1 MNETTTAATPGRRRR
16 IGLMIGAVS
25 AALFAGN
32 AAGVATAAPDVSYEQ
47 MVHLPAGDIHVISS
61 GVPRADA
68 VVLLH
73 GLAGSTTWWAPV
85 MPALALQNR
94 YVVRIDLLGH
104 GESAKPDSG
113 YGMAEQASWVGEV
126 LDRLGVRHAIVVGHS
141 TGGYV
146 ATSLAEQRHDLVT
159 ALALI
164 DTGSRLDAFTDNG
177 PAGDLLLNPA
187 IGQPLWPLLPDAA
200 IRYSLSSAFTRDV
213 PVPERIIADVRGMT
227 YRSLTATSNASDA
240 YLRDRPEPDRLVD
253 LGLPTMVIY
262 GSQDKRW
269 PAASFQDYRRVPNVR
284 IESLDC
290 GHTPM
295 IEDPGATGT
304 LIRDFAEHY

>member
-1 MNETTTAATPGRRRR
+1 MNETTAAATPGRRRR

-32 AAGVATAAPDVSYEQ
+32 AAGVATAAPDVSQEQ
-47 MVHLPAGDIHVISS
+47 MVHLPTGDIHVISS

-73 GLAGSTTWWAPV
+73 GLAGSTTWWDPV
-85 MPALALQNR
+85 MPALQNR

-113 YGMAEQASWVGEV
+113 YGMAEQASRVAEV

-164 DTGSRLDAFTDNG
+164 DTGSRLDAFADNG

-240 YLRDRPEPDRLVD
+240 YLRDRPEPNRLVD

-304 LIRDFAEHY
+304 LIRDFAEQY

>member
-1 MNETTTAATPGRRRR
+1 MNDTTAAVTPGRRRR
-16 IGLMIGAVS
+16 IGLMIAAVS

-32 AAGVATAAPDVSYEQ
+32 AAGVVSAAPGASQEQ
-47 MVHLPAGDIHVISS
+47 MVHLPAGDIHVTSS
-61 GVPRADA
+61 GVPSADA

-73 GLAGSTTWWAPV
+73 GLAGSTAWWDPV
-85 MPALALQNR
+85 MPALQNR
-94 YVVRIDLLGH
+94 FVVRIDLLGH
-104 GESAKPDSG
+104 GESAKPDTG
-113 YGMAEQASWVGEV
+113 YGMAEQASRVGEV

-177 PAGDLLLNPA
+177 PAGELLFNPA

-213 PVPERIIADVRGMT
+213 PVPERIVADVRGMT
-227 YRSLTATSNASDA
+227 YRSLTATSNASDV
-240 YLRDRPEPDRLVD
+240 YLLDRPEPDRLVD

-262 GSQDKRW
+262 GSRDKRW
-269 PAASFQDYRRVPNVR
+269 PSASFQEYRRVPNVR

-295 IEDPGATGT
+295 IEDPGTTGT

>member
-1 MNETTTAATPGRRRR
+1 MNESTAAATSGRRRR
-16 IGLMIGAVS
+16 IGLMVAAVS

-32 AAGVATAAPDVSYEQ
+32 AAGVATATPDVSQDQ
-47 MVHLPAGDIHVISS
+47 MVHLPTGDIHVISS
-61 GVPRADA
+61 GVPSADA

-73 GLAGSTTWWAPV
+73 GLAGSTAWWDQV
-85 MPALALQNR
+85 MPALQNR

-104 GESAKPDSG
+104 GGSAKPDSG
-113 YGMAEQASWVGEV
+113 YQMAEQASRVAEV
-126 LDRLGVRHAIVVGHS
+126 LDRLDVRHAIVVGHS

-146 ATSLAEQRHDLVT
+146 ATSLAQQRHDLVT

-177 PAGDLLLNPA
+177 PAGNLLLNPA

-213 PVPERIIADVRGMT
+213 PVPERIVADVRGMT

-240 YLRDRPEPDRLVD
+240 YLLDRPEPDRLVD

-284 IESLDC
+284 IEPLDC

-295 IEDPGATGT
+295 IEDPGATGA
-304 LIRDFAEHY
+304 LIRDFAEPY

>member
-1 MNETTTAATPGRRRR
+1 MNDTTAAVTPGRRRR
-16 IGLMIGAVS
+16 GLMIAAVS

-32 AAGVATAAPDVSYEQ
+32 AAGVVSAAPGVSQEQ

-61 GVPRADA
+61 GVPSADA

-73 GLAGSTTWWAPV
+73 GLAGSTAWWDPV
-85 MPALALQNR
+85 MPALQNR
-94 YVVRIDLLGH
+94 FVVRIDLLGH
-104 GESAKPDSG
+104 GESAKPDTG
-113 YGMAEQASWVGEV
+113 YGMAEQASRVGEV

-177 PAGDLLLNPA
+177 PAGDLLFNPA

-200 IRYSLSSAFTRDV
+200 IRYFLSSAFTRDV
-213 PVPERIIADVRGMT
+213 PVPERIVADVRGMT

-240 YLRDRPEPDRLVD
+240 YLRDLPEPDQLVD

-262 GSQDKRW
+262 GSRDKRW
-269 PAASFQDYRRVPNVR
+269 PAASFEHYRRVPNVR
-284 IESLDC
+284 IEALDC

-304 LIRDFAEHY
+304 LIGDFVEHY

>member
-1 MNETTTAATPGRRRR
+1 MNETTAAVTPGRRRR
-16 IGLMIGAVS
+16 IGLVIAAVS

-32 AAGVATAAPDVSYEQ
+32 AAGVATAAPDVSQEQ
-47 MVHLPAGDIHVISS
+47 MVHLPTGDIHVVSS
-61 GVPRADA
+61 GVPGADA

-73 GLAGSTTWWAPV
+73 GLAGSTAWWDPV
-85 MPALALQNR
+85 VPALRHR

-113 YGMAEQASWVGEV
+113 YGIAEQASRVGEV
-126 LDRLGVRHAIVVGHS
+126 LDRLGVRHAVVVGHS

-159 ALALI
+159 ALILI

-200 IRYSLSSAFTRDV
+200 IRYSLNSAFTRDV
-213 PVPERIIADVRGMT
+213 PISERIVADVRGMT
-227 YRSLTATSNASDA
+227 YRSLSATSNASDA
-240 YLRDRPEPDRLVD
+240 YLRERPAPDRLVD

-269 PAASFQDYRRVPNVR
+269 SAASFQDYRRVPNVR

-295 IEDPGATGT
+295 IEDPDVTGA
-304 LIRDFAEHY
+304 LLHDFVEHY